1 MARNRKSNRCSPKRR
16 PETDSGRGSRNT
28 RDDSH
33 RRDRADGIGDRK
45 SRSTRHSNSETRARK
60 HRNHS
65 RRHEVATDLDGDCLM
80 DKTQPSPKHD
90 THQDQPAT
98 RQDTASSTVKRRH
111 PAERPQRLPDHN
123 REKPH
128 ERREAKKDYHFRR
141 QLLYLLEQ
149 QRQVVEAWADS
160 LGAGGPAEPMEWQPE
175 QERVVYFARLPVED
189 DCYADRWRI
198 GGTREAYPTLG
209 SWASQQWL
217 DGSMMC
223 GAPAAA
229 AESGLVQ
236 EIE

>member
-1 MARNRKSNRCSPKRR
+1 MARNRKSSRRSTNRR
-16 PETDSGRGSRNT
+16 PEPDSGSGSRNT

-33 RRDRADGIGDRK
+33 RRDRADRFVDRK
-45 SRSTRHSNSETRARK
+45 SRSTRHSNSETRPRK
-60 HRNHS
+60 HRKH
-65 RRHEVATDLDGDCLM
+65 RRHEVVTDTDGDYLM
-80 DKTQPSPKHD
+80 DKTQPGPKHD
-90 THQDQPAT
+90 RHQGQPAT
-98 RQDTASSTVKRRH
+98 RLDTASSSSKERH

-141 QLLYLLEQ
+141 HLLALLEQ

-175 QERVVYFARLPVED
+175 QERVVYFARMPVED

-209 SWASQQWL
+209 SWASERWL
-217 DGSMMC
+217 DGSLMG

-229 AESGLVQ
+229 AESGLAQ

>member
-1 MARNRKSNRCSPKRR
+1 MARNRKSNRRSTNRR
-16 PETDSGRGSRNT
+16 PEPDSGSGSRKA

-33 RRDRADGIGDRK
+33 RRAGADRVGDRK
-45 SRSTRHSNSETRARK
+45 SRSTRHSNSETRPRRHRK
-60 HRNHS
+60 H
-65 RRHEVATDLDGDCLM
+65 RRHEVVTDTDGDYLM

-90 THQDQPAT
+90 THQGQPGT
-98 RQDTASSTVKRRH
+98 RQDTASWSSKKRH
-111 PAERPQRLPDHN
+111 PAERPQRLPDHS
-123 REKPH
+123 REKPP

-141 QLLYLLEQ
+141 QLLALLEQ

-175 QERVVYFARLPVED
+175 QERVVYFARVPVED

-209 SWASQQWL
+209 SWASERWL
-217 DGSMMC
+217 DGSLMG

-229 AESGLVQ
+229 AESGLAQ